1 MKKIRGFKK
10 AGSVAGI
17 LLAAALT
24 FGTVPKAAHATYL
37 GSETISL
44 TNTAGSTPFSVD
56 TAAYGTVTMYYSTT
70 SSYGAT
76 IPTPAQIN
84 ATLNA
89 AGFASTT
96 INSIGTI
103 SGDNYVP
110 VTFYDPSSGQSFTLN
125 QINTITD
132 PFTAGGTNGASIS
145 GNVLSN
151 VFQVVGGS
159 HNGDLVFSY
168 QFNVTS
174 VSISG
179 TYLDSG
185 SVAFFNEPLN
195 GLTGIGTPWVLG
207 DGINATATNTGVIN
221 PLNGLPVYNFASDAI
236 GSTLTGAVQF
246 SATGAST
253 VTFDSVTNGN
263 NSVES
268 INYLGAQIGAGDV
281 SPQFFVA
288 SNATTYTIGSFTFG
302 GVGAGFPGDP
312 VFVPGT
318 PEPGTL
324 VLFGTALGLV
334 AFMVVRNR
342 RSQSIA

>member
-17 LLAAALT
+17 VLAAVLT
-24 FGTVPKAAHATYL
+24 FGTAPKAAHATYL

-110 VTFYDPSSGQSFTLN
+110 VTFYDPSSGQNFTLN

-174 VSISG
+174 ESTNG
-179 TYLDSG
+179 TLLDGG

-207 DGINATATNTGVIN
+207 DGINATATNTGVTN
-221 PLNGLPVYNFASDAI
+221 PLSGLPVYSFASDAI
-236 GSTLTGAVQF
+236 GATFTGPVEF
-246 SATGAST
+246 SATGNSKVTYDT
-253 VTFDSVTNGN
+253 VNNGN

-268 INYLGAQIGAGDV
+268 INYTGNGIGVGEV

-288 SNATTYTIGSFTFG
+288 SNATTYTIGSFTFQ
-302 GVGAGFPGDP
+302 GVGSGFSGVP

-324 VLFGTALGLV
+324 ILFGTALGLV